1 MEQSRLASAIT
12 LSIIVGILIAVASA
26 GGLLIEGLYRNN
38 LWATSQ
44 FRGSDLV
51 RLVVVVPLLFVSLHL
66 VRRGSTRAL
75 LLWLG
80 ILWLTVYDYAFYLF
94 GAAFNAF
101 FLIYVAL
108 FALSILALLFALPHL
123 DAAAIAR
130 RFGARTPVRWIGG
143 YLLLIA
149 AFLGVLWTAQSLAF
163 IVTGQLPQSLVASG
177 HITEIVFAL
186 DLALLV
192 PAMILAGIWVVQ
204 RRPWGFVLAAMML
217 VKGTLYP
224 LALLGMG
231 AFAERAGVPDVGGMT
246 AFWVF
251 FFLASAAASAV
262 LFGSIRAVEGARA
275 GGPTMP
281 SGRAA

>member
-1 MEQSRLASAIT
+1 MDQERLAPAIT
-12 LSIIVGILIAVASA
+12 LSIVIGILIAVASA

-51 RLVVVVPLLFVSLHL
+51 RLAVVVPLLFGSLHL
-66 VRRGSTRAL
+66 VRRGSTRGL

-94 GAAFNAF
+94 GAAFNAL

-108 FALSILALLFALPHL
+108 FSLSILALLSALPHV
-123 DAAAIAR
+123 DADAVAR
-130 RFGARTPVRWIGG
+130 RFRATTPVGWIGG

-149 AFLGVLWTAQSLAF
+149 VFLGGLWTAQALAF
-163 IVTGQLPQSLVASG
+163 VVTGRLPPSLVASG

-192 PAMILAGIWVVQ
+192 PGLVLAAVWIWR
-204 RRPWGFVLAAMML
+204 RRPWGYVLGAMML

-224 LALLGMG
+224 AALLGMG
-231 AFAERAGVPDVGGMT
+231 VFAERAGVPDAGGMT

-251 FFLASAAASAV
+251 FFVASAAASAT
-262 LFGSIRAVEGARA
+262 LFWNLRPAEAARA
-275 GGPTMP
+275 AAPTAP
-281 SGRAA
+281 SAGST

>member
-1 MEQSRLASAIT
+1 VEQDRLAPAIT
-12 LSIIVGILIAVASA
+12 LSIIVGILIAAASA

-51 RLVVVVPLLFVSLHL
+51 RLAVVVPLLFVSLGL
-66 VRRGSTRAL
+66 VRRGSTRGL

-94 GAAFNAF
+94 GAAFNEF
-101 FLIYVAL
+101 FLIYAAL
-108 FALSILALLFALPHL
+108 LSLSILALLFALPHV
-123 DAAAIAR
+123 DAEAIAR
-130 RFGARTPVRWIGG
+130 RFGASTPVRWIGG

-163 IVTGQLPQSLVASG
+163 VVTGQPPESLVASG
-177 HITEIVFAL
+177 HVTEIVFAL

-192 PAMILAGIWVVQ
+192 PAMILAGVWVWQ
-204 RRPWGFVLAAMML
+204 RRAWGYVLAAMML

-231 AFAERAGVPDVGGMT
+231 AFAELAGVPDAGSMMG
-246 AFWVF
+246 FWGF
-251 FFLASAAASAV
+251 FFLASAAASAA
-262 LFGSIRAVEGARA
+262 LFGSLRLAEDVWPAE
-275 GGPTMP
+275 PTVRP
-281 SGRAA
+281 GRAA